1 MNIVKPFKRDISY
14 IMHRSKK
21 SVGMFKALRI
31 SGTVRSIVLLASGLL
46 LSEATWAAV
55 NCKPSTSY
63 PMQSLTPSI
72 NVATS
77 YTGEDIPVGSTI
89 YRVRTYSQGFVGINC
104 DAAFS
109 LDAYTTISNE
119 PYGPPVNINTQA
131 FGAGPVYPTNINGVG
146 VGVTVGN
153 QLVSSANPIL
163 SYRFIRDSAGELG
176 SNAYFDIALIKT
188 GPIAS
193 GSVVNV
199 SSFPNVSY
207 RIPAAAGYTGLPI
220 RMLVMSFSGAVNFLT
235 STCTTPDVVVDMGQ
249 YEVSKYFK
257 GSGSFTPWKDASI
270 VLQNCPTF
278 SGYHS
283 DSTLQQTF
291 GSGANTGT
299 ARTANSFT
307 VHLVPRNPVTGNA
320 VNVDSSADAAT
331 GVGIQLGYT
340 NDVDANPTTPQ
351 TIWTPG
357 MTWVNSAPTDGRS
370 AVKIPLAARYYQY
383 SSEVTPGKANSKVE
397 FQIDYK

>member
-1 MNIVKPFKRDISY
+1 
-14 IMHRSKK
+14 
-21 SVGMFKALRI
+21 MFKNPRVN
-31 SGTVRSIVLLASGLL
+31 GTVRSVMLLVSGFF
-46 LSEATWAAV
+46 LSETTWAAI
-55 NCKPSTSY
+55 NCMPSPVY
-63 PMQSLTPSI
+63 PMETATPSI

-89 YRVRTYSQGFVGINC
+89 YRVRAVSQGHVGINC

-131 FGAGPVYPTNINGVG
+131 FGTGPVYPTNINGVG

-163 SYRFIRDSAGELG
+163 SYRFIRDSAGDYG

-207 RIPAAAGYTGLPI
+207 RIPVAAGYTGLPV
-220 RMLVMSFSGAVNFLT
+220 RLLDMSFSGSVNFLT

-257 GSGSFTPWKDASI
+257 GSGSYTPWKDASI
-270 VLQNCPTF
+270 ALQNCPTF

-283 DSTLQQTF
+283 DSTKQQTM
-291 GSGANTGT
+291 GSGANTGIT
-299 ARTANSFT
+299 RTANIFT
-307 VHLVPRNPVTGNA
+307 VHLVPRNTVTGN
-320 VNVDSSADAAT
+320 VINVDSGADAAT

-340 NDVDANPTTPQ
+340 NDADTNLTIPQ
-351 TIWTPG
+351 TIWAPG
-357 MTWVNSAPTDGRS
+357 TTWDSRAPTDGRLT
-370 AVKIPLAARYYQY
+370 VKIPLAARYYQY
-383 SSEVTPGKANSKVE
+383 ASEVTPGKANSKVE

>member
-1 MNIVKPFKRDISY
+1 MFELRKVIG
-14 IMHRSKK
+14 MLK
-21 SVGMFKALRI
+21 SLRA
-31 SGTVRSIVLLASGLL
+31 SSLVLPIVLLTSGFF
-46 LSEATWAAV
+46 LSESTWAAI
-55 NCKPSTSY
+55 NCGPSDVYPPETS
-63 PMQSLTPSI
+63 TPSI
-72 NVATS
+72 NVTTS

-89 YRVRTYSQGFVGINC
+89 YRVRTFSQGIVGVAC
-104 DAAFS
+104 DAPFS

-131 FGAGPVYPTNINGVG
+131 FGTGPVYPTNINGVG

-153 QLVSSANPIL
+153 QLVSLAAPVKSLVLKNDTAA
-163 SYRFIRDSAGELG
+163 STG
-176 SNAYFDIALIKT
+176 SRAYFDIALIKT

-199 SSFPNVSY
+199 SSFPDVSY
-207 RIPAAAGYTGLPI
+207 EVLPAAGYTGLPV
-220 RMLVMSFSGAVNFLT
+220 RMLTLSFSGSVNFLT

-270 VLQNCPTF
+270 ALQNCPTF

-283 DSTLQQTF
+283 DSTAQQTV
-291 GSGANTGT
+291 GSSANIGT

-307 VHLVPRNPVTGNA
+307 VHLVPRNAVTGNA

-370 AVKIPLAARYYQY
+370 AVKIPLAARYYQF